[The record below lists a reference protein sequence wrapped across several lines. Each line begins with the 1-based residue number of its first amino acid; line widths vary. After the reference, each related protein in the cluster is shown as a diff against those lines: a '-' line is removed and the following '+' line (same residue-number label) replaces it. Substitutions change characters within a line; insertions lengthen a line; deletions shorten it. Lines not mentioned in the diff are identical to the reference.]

1 MSHRLPVGRR
11 AVSRLPVGRRPAAAG
26 TSAALAGG
34 TLALLLALTG
44 CASGAADAAPTG
56 PGGSA
61 SAAST
66 AEPLTGELV
75 VFAAASLQDAFTAL
89 GEQLEQQNPA
99 LTVTF
104 SFGGSST
111 LATQLVSGA
120 PADVFAAASTST
132 MADAA
137 EVTDEPHLFA
147 RNTLEIAVPAGNPA
161 GITGLADLADPD
173 RTIAL
178 CAVEVPCG
186 AAAEKAFAAAGLT
199 PAPDTY
205 EKDVTATLT
214 KVQLGEVDAAL
225 VYRTDVIG
233 AGDSVAGIDFPEA
246 AETVNDYPVAVLA
259 DAPNPAAARAFLAL
273 VLSPA
278 GQDVL
283 ADAGF
288 APAG

>member
-1 MSHRLPVGRR
+1 MS
-11 AVSRLPVGRRPAAAG
+11 RRPAALVAG
-26 TSAALAGG
+26 S
-34 TLALLLALTG
+34 LALLVALSACAATDAPDAATTPDPGGTPAAEALTG
-44 CASGAADAAPTG
+44 D
-56 PGGSA
+56 
-61 SAAST
+61 
-66 AEPLTGELV
+66 LV
-75 VFAAASLQDAFTAL
+75 VFAAASLQDAFTEL
-89 GEQLEQQNPA
+89 GEQLEQENPG

-111 LATQLVSGA
+111 LATQLASGA
-120 PADVFAAASTST
+120 PADVFAAASATT
-132 MADAA
+132 MEAAA
-137 EVTDEPHLFA
+137 EVTDEPQLFA

-161 GITGLADLADPD
+161 GVTGLADLADPD

-214 KVQLGEVDAAL
+214 KVRLGEVDAAL

-233 AGDSVAGIDFPEA
+233 AGDSVEGIEFPEA
-246 AETVNDYPVAVLA
+246 AEAVNDYPIALLA
-259 DAPNPAAARAFLAL
+259 DAPNPEAAAAFVAL
-273 VLSPA
+273 VLSA
-278 GQDVL
+278 TGQDLL

-288 APAG
+288 DPAA